1 MGILSWFLNKDKTT
15 EVVQQPRISK
25 KRKAWHQDQCKGSG
39 NSLRGMYKFTY
50 DDGESRWMG
59 KCQVCDQRCM
69 ATKKGTSWPHKA
81 PALDTHTKL

>member
-39 NSLRGMYKFTY
+39 NSLR
-50 DDGESRWMG
+50 
-59 KCQVCDQRCM
+59 
-69 ATKKGTSWPHKA
+69 
-81 PALDTHTKL
+81 